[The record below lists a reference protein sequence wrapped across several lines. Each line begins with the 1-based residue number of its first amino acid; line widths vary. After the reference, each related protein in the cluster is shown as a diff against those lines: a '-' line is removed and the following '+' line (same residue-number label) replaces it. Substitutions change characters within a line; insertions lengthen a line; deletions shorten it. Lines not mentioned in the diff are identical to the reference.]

1 MCVGGGLGGE
11 RRRCACVCVCVCVY
25 REGEG
30 EERGGLDCEQ
40 EKAIG
45 DQMKC

>member
-1 MCVGGGLGGE
+1 MCGGWEGRGGDVH
-11 RRRCACVCVCVCVY
+11 VCVCMY

-30 EERGGLDCEQ
+30 EEREGLDCEQ

-45 DQMKC
+45 DQMKH